1 MCTLD
6 LFEHVN
12 CSLYRFIRCNV
23 IFFFLFC
30 FLFSAFCYYDIITI
44 YLFKINQLQTESDFL
59 MFNTQM
65 LMII

>member
-12 CSLYRFIRCNV
+12 CSLYRFIPCNV
-23 IFFFLFC
+23 IFFFYF
-30 FLFSAFCYYDIITI
+30 AFCSVHFVITI
-44 YLFKINQLQTESDFL
+44 LLLFTSSKSINYKQSDFL